1 MILQFWPLRQRATKF
16 KIKSNVV
23 FLEKTT
29 LGANQNRHI
38 MKSLIES
45 FADHLRDA
53 LEIGNKAKLKP
64 CTDRL
69 DNVLIAGMGGSGIGG
84 SIISEITDQSV
95 NIPVFTNKSY
105 KLPNWVGPHTLV
117 IISSY
122 SGNTE
127 ETVAVMK
134 EAIKRNSEIAVVT
147 SGGYIG
153 DMAYEKGINHILIPG
168 GNPPRSMLSYSL
180 VQLFILFRHYKIT
193 DIDFETEIRVGTGL
207 IEREEANIR
216 NEARTIAKKLKGK
229 IPIIYAVSG
238 YGALAERFRQQLN
251 ENSKML
257 CWHHV
262 IPEMNHN
269 ELVGWAGAPDNISV
283 VVFRSTHDEK
293 RNQQRIEINKEIF
306 AKHTKSVLEIWTK
319 GDFILERILYL
330 IHLTDWVSLFIA
342 ESKKIDPVEV
352 DVIDFLKGELSKTH
366 F

>member
-1 MILQFWPLRQRATKF
+1 M
-16 KIKSNVV
+16 
-23 FLEKTT
+23 
-29 LGANQNRHI
+29 
-38 MKSLIES
+38 
-45 FADHLRDA
+45 
-53 LEIGNKAKLKP
+53 
-64 CTDRL
+64 

-257 CWHHV
+257 
-262 IPEMNHN
+262 
-269 ELVGWAGAPDNISV
+269 VGIM
-283 VVFRSTHDEK
+283 
-293 RNQQRIEINKEIF
+293 
-306 AKHTKSVLEIWTK
+306 
-319 GDFILERILYL
+319 
-330 IHLTDWVSLFIA
+330 
-342 ESKKIDPVEV
+342 
-352 DVIDFLKGELSKTH
+352 LSGR
-366 F
+366 

>member
-1 MILQFWPLRQRATKF
+1 
-16 KIKSNVV
+16 
-23 FLEKTT
+23 
-29 LGANQNRHI
+29 
-38 MKSLIES
+38 MKSLIEN
-45 FADHLRDA
+45 FAEHLRDA

-64 CTDRL
+64 CTDRI
-69 DNVLIAGMGGSGIGG
+69 DHVLIAGMGGSGIGG
-84 SIISEITDQSV
+84 SIISEITEQSV

-105 KLPNWVGPHTLV
+105 KLPNWVGSHTLV

-134 EAIKRNSEIAVVT
+134 EAIKRNSEIAVIT

-153 DMAYEKGINHILIPG
+153 DMAYEKGINHIFIPG

-193 DIDFETEIRVGTGL
+193 DIDFETEIRVATGL

-216 NEARTIAKKLKGK
+216 NEARAVAKKLKDK

-269 ELVGWAGAPDNISV
+269 ELVGWAGAPDKVSV
-283 VVFRSTHDEK
+283 VIFRSSHDEK
-293 RNQQRIEINKEIF
+293 RNQQRIEINKAIF
-306 AKHTKSVLEIWTK
+306 EKHSSNVLEIWTK

-330 IHLTDWVSLFIA
+330 IHLTDWVSLYIA
-342 ESKKIDPVEV
+342 ELKKIDPVEV
-352 DVIDFLKGELSKTH
+352 DVIDFLKGELAKTH